1 MGIPTSGTIKMMGA
15 GTNSIAQEKAGT
27 TSGLPTAVTNV
38 SLKGLSVDGV
48 RDFVSGGS
56 TNVDIAVAGSTPD
69 QQAPHAMS
77 EFYGYV
83 HTNLSDFPSLSSW
96 STQNSRTVSGGN
108 TTGQAQAFC
117 SISFQNDTAQK
128 RLIITYYGGTNA
140 AFATINTA
148 YMSYSGY
155 TGNINVQYNGSTP
168 LVAVNSNSSSYPP
181 YGWPGNTSNS
191 SSHPSSSSSSIK
203 AMATNFTIPTSGTI
217 QFKWFISTNTSG
229 SNQGNQSDYEAIT
242 HSGVTFNIN
251 FTSNSTAYSKTSG
264 SSNIALTATKGGTI
278 Q

>member
-1 MGIPTSGTIKMMGA
+1 MAISLIAVNGIQTGVNSTSLNTLSTSGVITAGNTI
-15 GTNSIAQEKAGT
+15 
-27 TSGLPTAVTNV
+27 
-38 SLKGLSVDGV
+38 DG
-48 RDFVSGGS
+48 S
-56 TNVDIAVAGSTPD
+56 
-69 QQAPHAMS
+69 APHGLN
-77 EFYGYV
+77 EFIGYI
-83 HTNLSDFPSLSSW
+83 HTSLSDFPSLASW
-96 STQNSRTVSGGN
+96 DTYNSRYVSGSY
-108 TTGQAQAFC
+108 TQAEAFC
-117 SISFQNDTAQK
+117 SISFQNDTGNK
-128 RLIITYYGGTNA
+128 RIIITYYGGTNG
-140 AFATINTA
+140 AFATVYTT

-168 LVAVNSNSSSYPP
+168 LVNANSGSSSYPP

-191 SSHPSSSSSSIK
+191 GTYTNSGALK
-203 AMATNFTIPTSGTI
+203 AMATNFIIPTAGTV